1 LTSLPRSIKI
11 ALTSAGFVT
20 RHSVSK
26 LRILVAEDD
35 KPLANVVRIGLEA
48 EHYAVDIASDGE
60 EARSLL
66 AEFAYDLIILDLNLQ
81 PAGNAEF
88 LRQVRSIRTSLPV
101 IVLTPSNVQD
111 RLKRPGLRAESFLAK
126 PFSISQL
133 SARVGE
139 LLRGPA
145 AGRPAVGVLRAGE
158 LELNRAA
165 HSVMRAGRRIEL
177 SSKEFDLLE
186 CLMRH
191 AGRRVSRATII
202 KNVWHL
208 SPDTVTNV
216 ADVYIKYLRKKVDE
230 GFKEKLIRTIRGVGY
245 QLGGKDENAA

>member
-1 LTSLPRSIKI
+1 M
-11 ALTSAGFVT
+11 
-20 RHSVSK
+20 SK

-35 KPLANVVRIGLEA
+35 KPLANVVRKGLEA

-66 AEFAYDLIILDLNLQ
+66 GEFAYDLIILDLNL
-81 PAGNAEF
+81 PRAGNAEF
-88 LRQVRSIRTSLPV
+88 LRQVRSTKNSLPV
-101 IVLTPSNVQD
+101 IALTPGNVED
-111 RLKRPGLRAESFLAK
+111 RLKRPGLRADSILAR
-126 PFSISQL
+126 PFSLSQL
-133 SARVGE
+133 STRVGE

-145 AGRPAVGVLRAGE
+145 AGGPVEGVLRAGE

-165 HSVMRAGRRIEL
+165 HSVKRAGRRIEL

-186 CLMRH
+186 CLMRN

-208 SPDTVTNV
+208 SPDTMTNV

-230 GFKEKLIRTIRGVGY
+230 GFKEKLIRTVRGIGY
-245 QLGGKDENAA
+245 QLGGVDEDAA